1 MSYTEN
7 AIKMMSASIPAEQPV
22 SDQPCTNTI
31 IFELRKQFISRVD
44 TATVASG
51 SKNYLKARFETP
63 LNDWCKPIT
72 AIFDSYTVLLDDNN
86 ECFIPWKALS
96 TPHTMAVS
104 AFSAD
109 LHTAT
114 VTLVE
119 IEPSGYIPGET
130 PEPPTPDVY
139 AQLIQTAQ
147 NAVDIAQSVRDDAD
161 AGAFDGPPGPQG
173 PKGDLT
179 IDDTQAS
186 PDNPWSGAKVDQEV
200 KQLSEQIEKVNKEV
214 ADAREGYFGEQY
226 DSLCERID
234 GDINNVLDKVNVMAY
249 EGTSFHATNTYAR
262 NLNVNRN
269 KVEILGQ
276 TIQNCLDHSSVD
288 KFGLLN
294 GIVSDGWIEIS
305 ADGNFK
311 NFRTLTDSVVA
322 KPNTKYTFVVE
333 VAEQSLQTGSGSYI
347 CFGETGA
354 EANQPSLFVDQKIFM
369 ASNPLRVG
377 INKFVLTT
385 KSNFDGVFCA
395 DRGFISSSVISGSIK
410 FRYMIIEGDWTNK
423 DISWVPFGLNTPQTT
438 EVKIVG
444 RNLAKSFYPK
454 VPTAAWEPAIIVD
467 ANFEPSTKYLLYVE
481 GTGDGAFYPNEYL
494 FKEYIDFGVG
504 NPIVLTTLDTFSK
517 NDPRVFNAQNGRY
530 ILAKNRCAN
539 TGATITKVLVERYD
553 GDMDAAYVDYVENTV
568 TINSPLGSVPDTAW
582 DRVYLKDGKAYY
594 EQNVASAVFDGSED
608 ENWSA
613 YTQQG
618 MPNTYICTG
627 TLGQIGKVAIPFSC
641 ISDRYARKY
650 NFTMQNNGV
659 ANGAKDIVI
668 RDDNYTTVENF
679 VNYLQG
685 YPITVIYQ
693 LATPITTEIQLS
705 DFYSYE
711 EQTNWY
717 TTNAVKPTLKAEIPS
732 NIGAVVSSTIAEN
745 AALRQENAELSQQVA
760 ALSEELQVSKILL
773 GVE

>member
-7 AIKMMSASIPAEQPV
+7 AIKMMSASVPAEQAV

-31 IFELRKQFISRVD
+31 IFELRKQFIRRVD
-44 TATVASG
+44 TATIASG

-86 ECFIPWKALS
+86 ECFIPWEALS
-96 TPHTMAVS
+96 APHTMAVS

-109 LHTAT
+109 LHTAI
-114 VTLVE
+114 VTPVV
-119 IEPSGYIPGET
+119 IEASGYISGET

-139 AQLIQTAQ
+139 QQLI
-147 NAVDIAQSVRDDAD
+147 DIAKNAENVANSVREDAD
-161 AGAFDGPPGPQG
+161 AGNFNGAIGPIGPEG
-173 PKGDLT
+173 PAGQDAPQ

-186 PDNPWSGAKVDQEV
+186 QDHPWSGAKVEQEFNAV
-200 KQLSEQIEKVNKEV
+200 YEVLEKSNIQFHV
-214 ADAREGYFGEQY
+214 AY
-226 DSLCERID
+226 S
-234 GDINNVLDKVNVMAY
+234 
-249 EGTSFHATNTYAR
+249 GTSINADNTLAE
-262 NLNVNRN
+262 NLTLNRN
-269 KVEILGQ
+269 SVEILGQ

-333 VAEQSLQTGSGSYI
+333 VAEQSLQLGSGSYI

-685 YPITVIYQ
+685 SPITVIYQ
-693 LATPITTEIQLS
+693 LATPITSEIQLS

-732 NIGAVVSSTIAEN
+732 NIGAVVRSTIAEN

>member
-1 MSYTEN
+1 M
-7 AIKMMSASIPAEQPV
+7 
-22 SDQPCTNTI
+22 TI
-31 IFELRKQFISRVD
+31 TFALSNQIISRTD
-44 TATVASG
+44 SMILASG
-51 SKNYLKARFETP
+51 SKNYVTAQFDLLTE
-63 LNDWCKPIT
+63 DWTAPIT
-72 AIFDSYTVLLDDNN
+72 AIFNEYTVVLDENN
-86 ECFIPWKALS
+86 QCLVPWEVLANPGKV
-96 TPHTMAVS
+96 AVS
-104 AFSAD
+104 AFCGD

-114 VTLVE
+114 SVLV
-119 IEPSGYIPGET
+119 PVHPGGYIDGQT
-130 PEPPTPDVY
+130 PQPPTPGVY
-139 AQLIQTAQ
+139 EQLLGMVQTA
-147 NAVDIAQSVRDDAD
+147 VDTANDVKERAD
-161 AGAFDGPPGPQG
+161 AGEFNGKDAPQ
-173 PKGDLT
+173 

-186 PDNPWSGAKVDQEV
+186 PDHPWSGAKVDQEV
-200 KQLSEQIEKVNKEV
+200 KQLSEQIGKVNKEV

-347 CFGETGA
+347 CFGETSA

-438 EVKIVG
+438 EIIMENG
-444 RNLAKSFYPK
+444 DASERNA
-454 VPTAAWEPAIIVD
+454 
-467 ANFEPSTKYLLYVE
+467 
-481 GTGDGAFYPNEYL
+481 
-494 FKEYIDFGVG
+494 
-504 NPIVLTTLDTFSK
+504 
-517 NDPRVFNAQNGRY
+517 
-530 ILAKNRCAN
+530 
-539 TGATITKVLVERYD
+539 
-553 GDMDAAYVDYVENTV
+553 V
-568 TINSPLGSVPDTAW
+568 TIRGPLGSVSDTIR

-732 NIGAVVSSTIAEN
+732 NIGAVVSSTFAEN
-745 AALRQENAELSQQVA
+745 AALRQENAALSQKVA
-760 ALSEELQVSKILL
+760 VLSEELQVSKILL
-773 GVE
+773 GVD

>member
-1 MSYTEN
+1 MYITFTLKN
-7 AIKMMSASIPAEQPV
+7 QIIKRTDKNIV
-22 SDQPCTNTI
+22 
-31 IFELRKQFISRVD
+31 
-44 TATVASG
+44 VAN
-51 SKNYLKARFETP
+51 SKNYLRAKFTF
-63 LNDWCKPIT
+63 LTDDWGGTVTGIFNGFT
-72 AIFDSYTVLLDDNN
+72 AILDKNN
-86 ECFIPWKALS
+86 ECVVPWEALQFPGEL
-96 TPHTMAVS
+96 TVS
-104 AFSAD
+104 AFCGD
-109 LHTAT
+109 RQTANK
-114 VTLVE
+114 VYLPIME
-119 IEPSGYIPGET
+119 SGYIVRQT

-139 AQLIQTAQ
+139 QQLI
-147 NAVDIAQSVRDDAD
+147 DIAKNAESVANSVREDAD
-161 AGAFDGPPGPQG
+161 AGKFDGKPGTPGKDAPQ
-173 PKGDLT
+173 
-179 IDDTQAS
+179 INDTQAS
-186 PDNPWSGAKVDQEV
+186 PDHPWSGAKVDQEV
-200 KQLSEQIEKVNKEV
+200 KQLSDQIGNVNKEV

-347 CFGETGA
+347 CFGETSA

-438 EVKIVG
+438 EIIMENG
-444 RNLAKSFYPK
+444 DASERNA
-454 VPTAAWEPAIIVD
+454 
-467 ANFEPSTKYLLYVE
+467 
-481 GTGDGAFYPNEYL
+481 
-494 FKEYIDFGVG
+494 
-504 NPIVLTTLDTFSK
+504 
-517 NDPRVFNAQNGRY
+517 
-530 ILAKNRCAN
+530 
-539 TGATITKVLVERYD
+539 
-553 GDMDAAYVDYVENTV
+553 V
-568 TINSPLGSVPDTAW
+568 TIRGPLGSVSDTIR

-627 TLGQIGKVAIPFSC
+627 ILGQIGKVAIPFSC

-679 VNYLQG
+679 VDYLQG
-685 YPITVIYQ
+685 SPITVIYQ

-732 NIGAVVSSTIAEN
+732 NIGAVVRALAIEN
-745 AALRQENAELSQQVA
+745 AQLKKSNLSMYQEMDGRMAAMEGTIPIMAEA
-760 ALSEELQVSKILL
+760 ANNLAEEDAAYHE
-773 GVE
+773 GVNSI

>member
-1 MSYTEN
+1 M
-7 AIKMMSASIPAEQPV
+7 PVEQSV

-72 AIFDSYTVLLDDNN
+72 AIFDSYTVLLDENN
-86 ECFIPWKALS
+86 ECFIPWEALS
-96 TPHTMAVS
+96 APHTMAVS

-109 LHTAT
+109 LHTAI
-114 VTLVE
+114 VTPVV
-119 IEPSGYIPGET
+119 IEASGYISGET

-139 AQLIQTAQ
+139 QQLI
-147 NAVDIAQSVRDDAD
+147 DIAKNAENVANSVREDAD
-161 AGAFDGPPGPQG
+161 AGNFNGAIGPIGPEG
-173 PKGDLT
+173 PAGQDAPQ

-186 PDNPWSGAKVDQEV
+186 QDHPWSGAKVEQEFNAV
-200 KQLSEQIEKVNKEV
+200 YEVLEKSNIQFPV
-214 ADAREGYFGEQY
+214 AY
-226 DSLCERID
+226 S
-234 GDINNVLDKVNVMAY
+234 
-249 EGTSFHATNTYAR
+249 GTSINADNTLAE
-262 NLNVNRN
+262 NLTLNRN
-269 KVEILGQ
+269 SVEILGQ

-311 NFRTLTDSVVA
+311 NFRTLADSVVA

-354 EANQPSLFVDQKIFM
+354 EANQPSLFVDQKFFM

-438 EVKIVG
+438 EIIMENG
-444 RNLAKSFYPK
+444 DASERNA
-454 VPTAAWEPAIIVD
+454 
-467 ANFEPSTKYLLYVE
+467 
-481 GTGDGAFYPNEYL
+481 
-494 FKEYIDFGVG
+494 
-504 NPIVLTTLDTFSK
+504 
-517 NDPRVFNAQNGRY
+517 
-530 ILAKNRCAN
+530 
-539 TGATITKVLVERYD
+539 
-553 GDMDAAYVDYVENTV
+553 V
-568 TINSPLGSVPDTAW
+568 TIRGPLGSVSDTIR

-627 TLGQIGKVAIPFSC
+627 ILGQIGKVAIPFSC

-732 NIGAVVSSTIAEN
+732 NIGAVVSSTFAEN
-745 AALRQENAELSQQVA
+745 AALRQENAALSQKVA
-760 ALSEELQVSKILL
+760 VLSEELQVSKILL
-773 GVE
+773 GVD

>member
-1 MSYTEN
+1 M
-7 AIKMMSASIPAEQPV
+7 PVEQSV

-72 AIFDSYTVLLDDNN
+72 AIFDSYTVLLDENN
-86 ECFIPWKALS
+86 ECFIPWEALS
-96 TPHTMAVS
+96 APHTMAVS

-109 LHTAT
+109 LHTAI
-114 VTLVE
+114 VTPVV
-119 IEPSGYIPGET
+119 IEASGYISGET

-139 AQLIQTAQ
+139 QQLI
-147 NAVDIAQSVRDDAD
+147 DIAKNAENVANSVREDAD
-161 AGAFDGPPGPQG
+161 AGNFNGAIGPIGPEG
-173 PKGDLT
+173 PAGQDAPQ

-186 PDNPWSGAKVDQEV
+186 QDHPWSGAKVEQEFNAV
-200 KQLSEQIEKVNKEV
+200 YEVLEKSNIQFPV
-214 ADAREGYFGEQY
+214 AY
-226 DSLCERID
+226 S
-234 GDINNVLDKVNVMAY
+234 
-249 EGTSFHATNTYAR
+249 GTSINADNTLAE
-262 NLNVNRN
+262 NLTLNRN
-269 KVEILGQ
+269 SVEILGQ

-311 NFRTLTDSVVA
+311 NFRTLADSVVA

-354 EANQPSLFVDQKIFM
+354 EANQPSLFVDQKFFM

-438 EVKIVG
+438 EIIMENG
-444 RNLAKSFYPK
+444 DASERNA
-454 VPTAAWEPAIIVD
+454 
-467 ANFEPSTKYLLYVE
+467 
-481 GTGDGAFYPNEYL
+481 
-494 FKEYIDFGVG
+494 
-504 NPIVLTTLDTFSK
+504 
-517 NDPRVFNAQNGRY
+517 
-530 ILAKNRCAN
+530 
-539 TGATITKVLVERYD
+539 
-553 GDMDAAYVDYVENTV
+553 V
-568 TINSPLGSVPDTAW
+568 TIRGPLGSVSDTIR

-627 TLGQIGKVAIPFSC
+627 ILGQIGKVAIPFSC

-679 VNYLQG
+679 VDYLQG
-685 YPITVIYQ
+685 SPITVIYQ

-732 NIGAVVSSTIAEN
+732 NIGAVVSSTFAEN
-745 AALRQENAELSQQVA
+745 AALRQENAALSQKVA
-760 ALSEELQVSKILL
+760 VLSEELQVSKILL
-773 GVE
+773 GVD

>member
-1 MSYTEN
+1 MYITFTLKN
-7 AIKMMSASIPAEQPV
+7 QIIKRTDKNIV
-22 SDQPCTNTI
+22 
-31 IFELRKQFISRVD
+31 
-44 TATVASG
+44 VAN
-51 SKNYLKARFETP
+51 SKNYLRAKFTF
-63 LNDWCKPIT
+63 LTDDWGGTVTGIFNGFT
-72 AIFDSYTVLLDDNN
+72 AILDKNN
-86 ECFIPWKALS
+86 ECVVPWEALQFPGEL
-96 TPHTMAVS
+96 TVS
-104 AFSAD
+104 AFCGD
-109 LHTAT
+109 RQTANK
-114 VTLVE
+114 VYLPIME
-119 IEPSGYIPGET
+119 SGYIVRQT

-139 AQLIQTAQ
+139 QQLI
-147 NAVDIAQSVRDDAD
+147 DIAKNAESVANSVREDAD
-161 AGAFDGPPGPQG
+161 AGKFDGKPGAPGKDAPQ
-173 PKGDLT
+173 
-179 IDDTQAS
+179 INDTQSS
-186 PDNPWSGAKVDQEV
+186 PDNPWSGAKVDKEIKAV
-200 KQLSEQIEKVNKEV
+200 YATLEKSNIQFPV
-214 ADAREGYFGEQY
+214 AYSGSSIHA
-226 DSLCERID
+226 
-234 GDINNVLDKVNVMAY
+234 NNTLA
-249 EGTSFHATNTYAR
+249 E
-262 NLNVNRN
+262 NLTLNRN
-269 KVEILGQ
+269 SVEILGQ

-347 CFGETGA
+347 CFGETSA
-354 EANQPSLFVDQKIFM
+354 EANQPSLFVDQKFFM

-385 KSNFDGVFCA
+385 KSNFAGVFCA
-395 DRGFISSSVISGSIK
+395 DRGFISNSVISGSIK

-438 EVKIVG
+438 EIIMENG
-444 RNLAKSFYPK
+444 DASERNA
-454 VPTAAWEPAIIVD
+454 
-467 ANFEPSTKYLLYVE
+467 
-481 GTGDGAFYPNEYL
+481 
-494 FKEYIDFGVG
+494 
-504 NPIVLTTLDTFSK
+504 
-517 NDPRVFNAQNGRY
+517 
-530 ILAKNRCAN
+530 
-539 TGATITKVLVERYD
+539 
-553 GDMDAAYVDYVENTV
+553 V
-568 TINSPLGSVPDTAW
+568 TIRGPLGSVSDTIR

-627 TLGQIGKVAIPFSC
+627 ILGQIGKVAIQFSC

-679 VNYLQG
+679 VDYLQG
-685 YPITVIYQ
+685 SPITVIYQ

-732 NIGAVVSSTIAEN
+732 NIGAVVGALAIEN
-745 AALRQENAELSQQVA
+745 AQLKKSNLSMYQEMDGRMAAMEGTIPIMAEA
-760 ALSEELQVSKILL
+760 ANNLAEADASYRE
-773 GVE
+773 GVNSI

>member
-1 MSYTEN
+1 M
-7 AIKMMSASIPAEQPV
+7 
-22 SDQPCTNTI
+22 TI
-31 IFELRKQFISRVD
+31 TFALSNQIISRTD
-44 TATVASG
+44 SMILASG
-51 SKNYLKARFETP
+51 SKNYVTAQFDLLTE
-63 LNDWCKPIT
+63 DWTAPIT
-72 AIFDSYTVLLDDNN
+72 AIFNEYTVVLDENN
-86 ECFIPWKALS
+86 QCLVPWEVLANPGKV
-96 TPHTMAVS
+96 AVS
-104 AFSAD
+104 AFCGD

-114 VTLVE
+114 SVLV
-119 IEPSGYIPGET
+119 PVHPGGYIDGQT
-130 PEPPTPDVY
+130 PQPPTPGVY
-139 AQLIQTAQ
+139 EQLLGMVQTA
-147 NAVDIAQSVRDDAD
+147 VDTANDVKERAD
-161 AGAFDGPPGPQG
+161 AGEFNGKDAPQ
-173 PKGDLT
+173 

-186 PDNPWSGAKVDQEV
+186 PDHPWSGAKVDQEV
-200 KQLSEQIEKVNKEV
+200 KQLSEQIGKVNKEV

-347 CFGETGA
+347 CFGETSA

-438 EVKIVG
+438 EIIMENG
-444 RNLAKSFYPK
+444 DASERNA
-454 VPTAAWEPAIIVD
+454 
-467 ANFEPSTKYLLYVE
+467 
-481 GTGDGAFYPNEYL
+481 
-494 FKEYIDFGVG
+494 
-504 NPIVLTTLDTFSK
+504 
-517 NDPRVFNAQNGRY
+517 
-530 ILAKNRCAN
+530 
-539 TGATITKVLVERYD
+539 
-553 GDMDAAYVDYVENTV
+553 V
-568 TINSPLGSVPDTAW
+568 TIRGPLGSVSDTIR

-627 TLGQIGKVAIPFSC
+627 ILGQIGKVAIPFSC

-732 NIGAVVSSTIAEN
+732 NIGAVVSSTFAEN
-745 AALRQENAELSQQVA
+745 AALRQENAALSQKVA
-760 ALSEELQVSKILL
+760 VLSEELQVSKILL
-773 GVE
+773 GVD

>member
-7 AIKMMSASIPAEQPV
+7 AIKMMSASMPVEQSV

-72 AIFDSYTVLLDDNN
+72 AIFDSYTVLLDENN
-86 ECFIPWKALS
+86 ECFIPWEALS
-96 TPHTMAVS
+96 APHTMAVS

-109 LHTAT
+109 LHTAI
-114 VTLVE
+114 VTPVV
-119 IEPSGYIPGET
+119 IEASGYISGET

-139 AQLIQTAQ
+139 QQLI
-147 NAVDIAQSVRDDAD
+147 DIAKNAENVANSVREDAD
-161 AGAFDGPPGPQG
+161 AGNFNGAIGPIGPEG
-173 PKGDLT
+173 PAGQDAPQ

-186 PDNPWSGAKVDQEV
+186 QDHPWSGAKVEQEFNAV
-200 KQLSEQIEKVNKEV
+200 YEVLEKSNIQFPV
-214 ADAREGYFGEQY
+214 AY
-226 DSLCERID
+226 S
-234 GDINNVLDKVNVMAY
+234 
-249 EGTSFHATNTYAR
+249 GTSINADNTLAE
-262 NLNVNRN
+262 NLTLNRN
-269 KVEILGQ
+269 SVEILGQ

-311 NFRTLTDSVVA
+311 NFRTLADSVVA

-347 CFGETGA
+347 CFGETSA

-438 EVKIVG
+438 EIIMENG
-444 RNLAKSFYPK
+444 DASERNA
-454 VPTAAWEPAIIVD
+454 
-467 ANFEPSTKYLLYVE
+467 
-481 GTGDGAFYPNEYL
+481 
-494 FKEYIDFGVG
+494 
-504 NPIVLTTLDTFSK
+504 
-517 NDPRVFNAQNGRY
+517 
-530 ILAKNRCAN
+530 
-539 TGATITKVLVERYD
+539 
-553 GDMDAAYVDYVENTV
+553 V
-568 TINSPLGSVPDTAW
+568 TIRGPLGSVSDTIR

-732 NIGAVVSSTIAEN
+732 NIGAVVRSTIAEN

>member
-1 MSYTEN
+1 M
-7 AIKMMSASIPAEQPV
+7 
-22 SDQPCTNTI
+22 TI
-31 IFELRKQFISRVD
+31 TFALSNQIISRTD
-44 TATVASG
+44 SMILASG
-51 SKNYLKARFETP
+51 SKNYVTAQFDLLTE
-63 LNDWCKPIT
+63 DWTAPIT
-72 AIFDSYTVLLDDNN
+72 AIFNEYTVVLDENN
-86 ECFIPWKALS
+86 QCLVPWEVLANPGKV
-96 TPHTMAVS
+96 AVS
-104 AFSAD
+104 AFCGD

-114 VTLVE
+114 SVLV
-119 IEPSGYIPGET
+119 PVHPGGYIDGQT
-130 PEPPTPDVY
+130 PQPPTPGVY
-139 AQLIQTAQ
+139 EQLLGMVQTA
-147 NAVDIAQSVRDDAD
+147 VDTANDVKERAD
-161 AGAFDGPPGPQG
+161 AGEFNGKDAPQ
-173 PKGDLT
+173 

-186 PDNPWSGAKVDQEV
+186 PDHPWSGAKVDQEV
-200 KQLSEQIEKVNKEV
+200 KQLSEQIGKVNKEV

-311 NFRTLTDSVVA
+311 NFRTLADSVVA

-347 CFGETGA
+347 CFGETSA

-438 EVKIVG
+438 EIIMENG
-444 RNLAKSFYPK
+444 DASERNA
-454 VPTAAWEPAIIVD
+454 
-467 ANFEPSTKYLLYVE
+467 
-481 GTGDGAFYPNEYL
+481 
-494 FKEYIDFGVG
+494 
-504 NPIVLTTLDTFSK
+504 
-517 NDPRVFNAQNGRY
+517 
-530 ILAKNRCAN
+530 
-539 TGATITKVLVERYD
+539 
-553 GDMDAAYVDYVENTV
+553 V
-568 TINSPLGSVPDTAW
+568 TIRGPLGSVSDTIR

-679 VNYLQG
+679 VDYLQG
-685 YPITVIYQ
+685 SPITVIYQ

-732 NIGAVVSSTIAEN
+732 NIGAVVSSTFAEN
-745 AALRQENAELSQQVA
+745 AALRQENAALSQKVA
-760 ALSEELQVSKILL
+760 VLSEELQVSKILL
-773 GVE
+773 GVD

>member
-1 MSYTEN
+1 M
-7 AIKMMSASIPAEQPV
+7 
-22 SDQPCTNTI
+22 TI
-31 IFELRKQFISRVD
+31 TFALSNQIISRTD
-44 TATVASG
+44 SMILASG
-51 SKNYLKARFETP
+51 SKNYVTAQFDLLTE
-63 LNDWCKPIT
+63 DWTAPIT
-72 AIFDSYTVLLDDNN
+72 AIFNEYTVVLDENN
-86 ECFIPWKALS
+86 QCLVPWEVLANPGKV
-96 TPHTMAVS
+96 AVS
-104 AFSAD
+104 AFCGD

-114 VTLVE
+114 SVLV
-119 IEPSGYIPGET
+119 PVHPGGYIDGQT
-130 PEPPTPDVY
+130 PQPPTPGVY
-139 AQLIQTAQ
+139 EQLLGMVQTA
-147 NAVDIAQSVRDDAD
+147 VDTANDVKERAD
-161 AGAFDGPPGPQG
+161 AGEFNGKDAPQ
-173 PKGDLT
+173 

-186 PDNPWSGAKVDQEV
+186 PDHPWSGAKVDQEV
-200 KQLSEQIEKVNKEV
+200 KQLSEQIGKVNKEV

-311 NFRTLTDSVVA
+311 NFRTLADSVVA

-347 CFGETGA
+347 CFGETSA

-438 EVKIVG
+438 EIIMENG
-444 RNLAKSFYPK
+444 DASERNA
-454 VPTAAWEPAIIVD
+454 
-467 ANFEPSTKYLLYVE
+467 
-481 GTGDGAFYPNEYL
+481 
-494 FKEYIDFGVG
+494 
-504 NPIVLTTLDTFSK
+504 
-517 NDPRVFNAQNGRY
+517 
-530 ILAKNRCAN
+530 
-539 TGATITKVLVERYD
+539 
-553 GDMDAAYVDYVENTV
+553 V
-568 TINSPLGSVPDTAW
+568 TIRGPLGSVSDTIR

-732 NIGAVVSSTIAEN
+732 NIGAVVSSTFAEN
-745 AALRQENAELSQQVA
+745 AALRQENAALSQKVA
-760 ALSEELQVSKILL
+760 VLSEELQVSKILL
-773 GVE
+773 GVD

>member
-1 MSYTEN
+1 M
-7 AIKMMSASIPAEQPV
+7 
-22 SDQPCTNTI
+22 TI
-31 IFELRKQFISRVD
+31 TFALSNQIISRTD
-44 TATVASG
+44 SMILASG
-51 SKNYLKARFETP
+51 SKNYVTAQFDLLTE
-63 LNDWCKPIT
+63 DWTAPIT
-72 AIFDSYTVLLDDNN
+72 AIFNEYTVVLDENN
-86 ECFIPWKALS
+86 QCLVPWEVLANPGKV
-96 TPHTMAVS
+96 AVS
-104 AFSAD
+104 AFCGD

-114 VTLVE
+114 SVLV
-119 IEPSGYIPGET
+119 PVHPGGYIDGQT
-130 PEPPTPDVY
+130 PQPPTPGVY
-139 AQLIQTAQ
+139 EQLLGMVQTA
-147 NAVDIAQSVRDDAD
+147 VDTANDVKERAD
-161 AGAFDGPPGPQG
+161 AGEFNGKDAPQ
-173 PKGDLT
+173 

-186 PDNPWSGAKVDQEV
+186 PDHPWSGAKVDQEV
-200 KQLSEQIEKVNKEV
+200 KQLSEQIGKVNKEV

-347 CFGETGA
+347 CFGETSA

-438 EVKIVG
+438 EIIMENG
-444 RNLAKSFYPK
+444 DASERNA
-454 VPTAAWEPAIIVD
+454 
-467 ANFEPSTKYLLYVE
+467 
-481 GTGDGAFYPNEYL
+481 
-494 FKEYIDFGVG
+494 
-504 NPIVLTTLDTFSK
+504 
-517 NDPRVFNAQNGRY
+517 
-530 ILAKNRCAN
+530 
-539 TGATITKVLVERYD
+539 
-553 GDMDAAYVDYVENTV
+553 V
-568 TINSPLGSVPDTAW
+568 TIRGPLGSVSDTIR

-627 TLGQIGKVAIPFSC
+627 ILGQIGKVAIPFSC

-679 VNYLQG
+679 VDYLQG
-685 YPITVIYQ
+685 SPITVIYQ

-732 NIGAVVSSTIAEN
+732 NIGAVVRSTIAEN

>member
-1 MSYTEN
+1 M
-7 AIKMMSASIPAEQPV
+7 
-22 SDQPCTNTI
+22 TI
-31 IFELRKQFISRVD
+31 TFALSNQIISRTD
-44 TATVASG
+44 SMILASG
-51 SKNYLKARFETP
+51 SKNYVTAQFDLLTE
-63 LNDWCKPIT
+63 DWTAPIT
-72 AIFDSYTVLLDDNN
+72 AIFNEYTVVLDENN
-86 ECFIPWKALS
+86 QCLVPWEVLANPGKV
-96 TPHTMAVS
+96 AVS
-104 AFSAD
+104 AFCGD

-114 VTLVE
+114 SVLV
-119 IEPSGYIPGET
+119 PVHPGGYIDGQT
-130 PEPPTPDVY
+130 PQPPTPGVY
-139 AQLIQTAQ
+139 EQLLGMVQTA
-147 NAVDIAQSVRDDAD
+147 VDTANDVKERAD
-161 AGAFDGPPGPQG
+161 AGEFNGKDAPQ
-173 PKGDLT
+173 

-186 PDNPWSGAKVDQEV
+186 PDHPWSGAKVDQEV
-200 KQLSEQIEKVNKEV
+200 KQLSEQIGKVNKEV

-311 NFRTLTDSVVA
+311 NFRTLADSVVA

-354 EANQPSLFVDQKIFM
+354 EANQPSLFVDQKFFM

-438 EVKIVG
+438 EIIMENG
-444 RNLAKSFYPK
+444 DASERNA
-454 VPTAAWEPAIIVD
+454 
-467 ANFEPSTKYLLYVE
+467 
-481 GTGDGAFYPNEYL
+481 
-494 FKEYIDFGVG
+494 
-504 NPIVLTTLDTFSK
+504 
-517 NDPRVFNAQNGRY
+517 
-530 ILAKNRCAN
+530 
-539 TGATITKVLVERYD
+539 
-553 GDMDAAYVDYVENTV
+553 V
-568 TINSPLGSVPDTAW
+568 TIRGPLGSVSDTIR

-627 TLGQIGKVAIPFSC
+627 ILGQIGKVAIPFSC

-679 VNYLQG
+679 VDYLQG
-685 YPITVIYQ
+685 SPITVIYQ

-732 NIGAVVSSTIAEN
+732 NIGAVVSSTFAEN
-745 AALRQENAELSQQVA
+745 AALRQENAALSQKVA
-760 ALSEELQVSKILL
+760 VLSEELQVSKILL
-773 GVE
+773 GVD

>member
-1 MSYTEN
+1 MAEINVEITN
-7 AIKMMSASIPAEQPV
+7 AGPQISV
-22 SDQPCTNTI
+22 SVEGSGPPGAPGKSPIIRDGNWWQYDDSTNDY
-31 IFELRKQFISRVD
+31 SD
-44 TATVASG
+44 TGV
-51 SKNYLKARFETP
+51 
-63 LNDWCKPIT
+63 T
-72 AIFDSYTVLLDDNN
+72 AIG
-86 ECFIPWKALS
+86 KK
-96 TPHTMAVS
+96 
-104 AFSAD
+104 
-109 LHTAT
+109 
-114 VTLVE
+114 
-119 IEPSGYIPGET
+119 GE
-130 PEPPTPDVY
+130 
-139 AQLIQTAQ
+139 
-147 NAVDIAQSVRDDAD
+147 
-161 AGAFDGPPGPQG
+161 PGPQG
-173 PKGDLT
+173 EQGKQGEQGPQGPAGKDAPQ

-186 PDNPWSGAKVDQEV
+186 TQNPWSGAKV
-200 KQLSEQIEKVNKEV
+200 NKEIKAVYAALEKSNIQFPV
-214 ADAREGYFGEQY
+214 AY
-226 DSLCERID
+226 S
-234 GDINNVLDKVNVMAY
+234 
-249 EGTSFHATNTYAR
+249 GTSIHANNTLAE
-262 NLNVNRN
+262 NLTLNRN
-269 KVEILGQ
+269 RVEILGQ

-288 KFGLLN
+288 KFVLLN

-347 CFGETGA
+347 YFGETDA

-395 DRGFISSSVISGSIK
+395 DRGFINSSVISGSIK

-438 EVKIVG
+438 EIIMENG
-444 RNLAKSFYPK
+444 DASERNA
-454 VPTAAWEPAIIVD
+454 
-467 ANFEPSTKYLLYVE
+467 
-481 GTGDGAFYPNEYL
+481 
-494 FKEYIDFGVG
+494 
-504 NPIVLTTLDTFSK
+504 
-517 NDPRVFNAQNGRY
+517 
-530 ILAKNRCAN
+530 
-539 TGATITKVLVERYD
+539 
-553 GDMDAAYVDYVENTV
+553 V
-568 TINSPLGSVPDTAW
+568 TIRGPLGSVSDTIR

-627 TLGQIGKVAIPFSC
+627 ILGQIGKVAIPFSC
-641 ISDRYARKY
+641 ISDRYVRKY

-679 VNYLQG
+679 VDYLQG
-685 YPITVIYQ
+685 SPITVIYQ

-717 TTNAVKPTLKAEIPS
+717 TTNTIKPTLKAEIPS
-732 NIGAVVSSTIAEN
+732 NISAVVGGAIAEN
-745 AALRQENAELSQQVA
+745 AALRQENAALSQQMA
-760 ALSEELQVSKILL
+760 AQNANLDYMAMMT
-773 GVE
+773 GVEL